1 MGDAMTTE
9 DMPGIDR
16 RRLMTSTG
24 AAMSLLTLATMAASG
39 TTAAEPHAATSD
51 KMQPDATNPMAAKA
65 AIYTI
70 VTPDLEA
77 GTKFY
82 RDVLGH
88 DVVDHGKL
96 EGKVPALAG
105 ASGRAYAL
113 LHHKEAAGLGVI
125 RLLQAPDG
133 AKANRPQPDASI
145 IDAGLVA
152 IECHVRDPDEAFK
165 LVGAAG
171 GKAVSAPQYYYFG
184 ASQLPTDSSTSFS
197 AFGPAGE
204 QIVFNCANVPDALN
218 QRLTPDYPGVVG
230 PFFQYNVMTRDRW
243 PTLRLMGKA
252 FGLKT
257 SRDRL
262 AEQPNIATMIG
273 APDKTALRFIDVG
286 DHSGMQL
293 WEYRMRAPTATPPWP
308 TGLDKTG
315 LAMVTIMVDK
325 IAAVK
330 TKLKES
336 GIAVLAEGSLPTPE
350 GKGHEGL
357 YIRGAEGELIEV
369 IGRG

>member
-1 MGDAMTTE
+1 MTTE

-24 AAMSLLTLATMAASG
+24 AAMSLLTLAAMAGSETAA
-39 TTAAEPHAATSD
+39 AAEPHAATAD
-51 KMQPDATNPMAAKA
+51 KMQPDATNPMAAKTV
-65 AIYTI
+65 IYTI

-77 GTKFY
+77 SAKFY
-82 RDVLGH
+82 HDVLGH
-88 DVVDHGKL
+88 DVVDRGKL
-96 EGKVPALAG
+96 EGKAPASAG
-105 ASGRAYAL
+105 GAGRGYAL
-113 LHHKEAAGLGVI
+113 MHHKEAAGFGVI

-133 AKANRPQPDASI
+133 AKANRPQPDAAV

-152 IECHVRDPDEAFK
+152 IECHVRDADEAFK
-165 LVGAAG
+165 MVTAAG

-204 QIVFNCANVPDALN
+204 QIVFNCANAPDTLN
-218 QRLTPDYPGVVG
+218 QRLTPDYPGVFG

-243 PTLRLMGKA
+243 PTLRLMGKV

-293 WEYRMRAPTATPPWP
+293 WEYRMRAPAATPPWP

-325 IAAVK
+325 IAPVK
-330 TKLKES
+330 AKLKEA
-336 GIAVLAEGSLPTPE
+336 GIAGLAEGSLPTAQ